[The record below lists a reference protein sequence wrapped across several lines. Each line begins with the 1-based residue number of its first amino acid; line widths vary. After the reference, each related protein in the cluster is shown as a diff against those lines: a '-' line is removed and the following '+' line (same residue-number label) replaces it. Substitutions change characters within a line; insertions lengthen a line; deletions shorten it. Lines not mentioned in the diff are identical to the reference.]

1 MSAAGLL
8 RIGARS
14 RASSNIHVNGA
25 PRGAAGAHASQRFA
39 CGDPRPPAP
48 APRPPNGLKAQQRD
62 AHGSTDK
69 SFASSDNYF
78 TAGPRSPVTTTL
90 QRGRGVEHGA
100 QELRVQRAE
109 RRSRARA
116 RGAEQA
122 PPPRGARARR
132 SARVPWRTLRRPA
145 PRLPC
150 PVSTG
155 GGTRRARS
163 VRGGGRGVSVQY
175 GGGGRGVSV
184 QYGGGGTRHVR
195 SVRGGGG
202 AAHRLPGASG
212 AAHHSRHSTRAR
224 QRRRRPRRA
233 PRHRATPPARAP
245 RRHGPRWGRAA
256 PRRGRRRRGRTSSAP
271 RRRARASSA
280 GGRHSARPTP

>member
-116 RGAEQA
+116 RVQSKRRRRA
-122 PPPRGARARR
+122 ARARGAAPECHGAHR
-132 SARVPWRTLRRPA
+132 TARRAACGERAEPRAARDTPHVSDGAVAGGDESRAIGRYRQRAHRAGMALDGAGPRLGAAGAGAAAQAAPRAVVPARAAQEDATRRVPHLDRAVGSAGEQQSARRERHAVDE
-145 PRLPC
+145 
-150 PVSTG
+150 S
-155 GGTRRARS
+155 RRAR
-163 VRGGGRGVSVQY
+163 
-175 GGGGRGVSV
+175 
-184 QYGGGGTRHVR
+184 
-195 SVRGGGG
+195 
-202 AAHRLPGASG
+202 PGLRAS
-212 AAHHSRHSTRAR
+212 ASARAR
-224 QRRRRPRRA
+224 GQA
-233 PRHRATPPARAP
+233 WQAR
-245 RRHGPRWGRAA
+245 G
-256 PRRGRRRRGRTSSAP
+256 
-271 RRRARASSA
+271 
-280 GGRHSARPTP
+280 